1 MNFELVEN
9 LSQVMVFVCATLAAT
24 FLAIRYKDRRPLI
37 LAFAY
42 ACFFMG
48 TLYYVLC
55 LAVTGDVPQ
64 VFYVAEVSWLASYL
78 FYLSLQI
85 VRVVGLNLRFSPRAA
100 VTAAIFMVTVILLQI
115 FGPSRLMSGLLA
127 LTIGAMVYLTLLRLH
142 TKGAFRLMDGIL
154 LVCVVLEIL
163 LYVISSFPQDYTRF
177 NLYFATDILMTV
189 LFVTLLPL
197 TMREVKHDLH

>member
-1 MNFELVEN
+1 MSFELVEN
-9 LSQVMVFVCATLAAT
+9 LSQVTVLGCSTLAAT

-85 VRVVGLNLRFSPRAA
+85 VRVVGLNLHFSKRAA
-100 VTAAIFMVTVILLQI
+100 LTAAVFMVAIILLQI
-115 FGPSRLMSGLLA
+115 FGPSYLMSGLLA
-127 LTIGAMVYLTLLRLH
+127 VTIGVMVYLTILRLN
-142 TKGAFRLMDGIL
+142 TEGAFRLLDGIV
-154 LVCVVLEIL
+154 LVCVVLQIL
-163 LYVISSFPQDYTRF
+163 LYVISSFPQDYTHF
-177 NLYFATDILMTV
+177 NLYFAVDILMTV